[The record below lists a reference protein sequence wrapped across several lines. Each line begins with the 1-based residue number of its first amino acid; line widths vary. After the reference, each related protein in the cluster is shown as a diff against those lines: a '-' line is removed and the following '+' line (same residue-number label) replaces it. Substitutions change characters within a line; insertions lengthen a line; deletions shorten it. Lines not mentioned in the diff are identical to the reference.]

1 MQAGATY
8 TGAPLSPQRMIQTNS
23 PLNESRLPTAAQ
35 KLRILTQQSPKGIKD
50 MSDSRVHFILKAKE
64 RREDRRSEV
73 FKPALTGIRKLESVI
88 DDTKFDEI

>member
-1 MQAGATY
+1 M
-8 TGAPLSPQRMIQTNS
+8 SPQRATETTS
-23 PLNESRLPTAAQ
+23 PFNESRLPTAAQ

-73 FKPALTGIRKLESVI
+73 FKPALTSIRKLESVI
-88 DDTKFDEI
+88 GDTKLDEI